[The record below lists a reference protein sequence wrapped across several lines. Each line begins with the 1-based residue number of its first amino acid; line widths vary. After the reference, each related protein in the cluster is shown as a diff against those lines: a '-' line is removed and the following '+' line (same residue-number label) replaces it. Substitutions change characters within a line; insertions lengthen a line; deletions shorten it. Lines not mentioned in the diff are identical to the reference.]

1 MIYINFFFLYRNLN
15 RSREISASKSSLF
28 NKTKGKLKKFKKAL
42 SLEQGIDKCGV
53 EPGQSSS
60 QATKVK
66 KAPSLKSITS
76 LFKRKKKKGKM
87 QFEDDN
93 ERYVK

>member
-1 MIYINFFFLYRNLN
+1 MAK
-15 RSREISASKSSLF
+15 SKEISASKLSLF

-42 SLEQGIDKCGV
+42 SLEQGVNNCGI
-53 EPGQSSS
+53 EDQNGHQQQGGNSNKP
-60 QATKVK
+60 KVK

-87 QFEDDN
+87 HIHDTDP
-93 ERYVK
+93 K